1 MKRKTEDNPAIAAN
15 GDELSGSKRRRLSNE
30 DADAR
35 PSKKDKKSKNHSKTN
50 GEEEGLDSPA
60 REAKQESRKGPSK
73 KDKKGKT
80 SKKDRK
86 LKREEEPRDLPFDD
100 VVEDIRIEDVEDPK
114 AAPAVAAAPADSNPP
129 KDEGESKSKTK
140 KRGKKSKKGELSANK
155 IPLPSANGDANAAD
169 AEEQAANKPAKKA
182 RFIVFA
188 GNLPYSATVHDIEK
202 HFSAFQPT
210 SVRLLHEKSN
220 PTKSRGVAFV
230 EFGGFDHMKTC
241 LKKLHH
247 STMTSQGKD
256 YRGQPKVE
264 ERRINV
270 ELTVG
275 GGGNNDNRKEK
286 IKVKNVKLNEERE
299 RRAVEEEK
307 AKVKKE
313 KERLTKGGEQKPG
326 EDGIHPSRRGR
337 VPGEA

>member
-1 MKRKTEDNPAIAAN
+1 MKRKSEHNPAITTN
-15 GDELSGSKRRRLSNE
+15 GDALTKKRRRLSNE
-30 DADAR
+30 DSDAT
-35 PSKKDKKSKNHSKTN
+35 PLKKDKKSKTDRKTN
-50 GEEEGLDSPA
+50 IEEEGLDLPV
-60 REAKQESRKGPSK
+60 REVKQESRTGPSK
-73 KDKKGKT
+73 KDKKGKK

-114 AAPAVAAAPADSNPP
+114 QAPVAAAAASNPP
-129 KDEGESKSKTK
+129 KDDGENKSKAK

-155 IPLPSANGDANAAD
+155 IPLPSANGDAD
-169 AEEQAANKPAKKA
+169 PTSTEGEAANKPSKKA
-182 RFIVFA
+182 RFIVFV

-230 EFGGFDHMKTC
+230 EFAGFDHMKTC
-241 LKKLHH
+241 LKNLHH
-247 STMTSQGKD
+247 STFTCQGKD
-256 YRGQPKVE
+256 HRGQPKVE
-264 ERRINV
+264 ERKINV

-286 IKVKNVKLNEERE
+286 IKAKNVKLNEERE

-313 KERLTKGGEQKPG
+313 TERLIKGGEQKPG
-326 EDGIHPSRRGR
+326 EDGIHPSRRAR
-337 VPGEA
+337 VPGN